1 LVANEEYEI
10 VRELTNAYDAQ
21 LEERV
26 YLVRLSGTSNVPSR
40 MLESE
45 LVSGDAVPTATLDVT
60 REVAPGIPSLNICYT
75 VAGDGTTVYWTE
87 ETLADGSIQVGPLA
101 TSPDI
106 KSVLNGSGA
115 PASATGENGDFY
127 IDTTNWQIYGPK
139 DGGAWGSGT
148 DLVGADGAQGPGFSV
163 SQPSGADYTG
173 AADSQSS
180 IAAAITAYGTNTEDE
195 HFVLL
200 DGGELRIDSGLSATG
215 YYGFTM
221 VGAGNRGL
229 TRYGTDAHRTTIAAG
244 GSFTGDLF
252 TLSTISGYVA
262 RVTFAGA
269 DPSAAQGINYDGLA
283 DRGIAFESD
292 TGFGAGQMLWDQVGI
307 QKCTIG
313 FDAGADGATNNASDQ
328 TFNSC
333 TWTMCEQAFHT
344 SHDQALNYL
353 FLRPQINFCKYAYHF
368 EYGGSA
374 HMVLQHTYDTECL
387 LYMDA
392 PGSNGGWIVFDNCR
406 IDSHGDNE
414 NDTGVRTELLE
425 VGDVSGFGA
434 ATKAAFLYTTQIT
447 DCPPTYELEF
457 DTGTTEIVR
466 GDFITDAASGE
477 TAKGCVLEV
486 TVDSGTW
493 GGGDAAGTIKYSARR
508 GTQWSNNDGIYVGG
522 SQYALAAAD
531 TSDALGRIRVR
542 GNSLVEVHGGY
553 NLHGDRG
560 DTFDADSAA
569 MDQGP
574 LIDFMDDG
582 TIDSI
587 VKITWT
593 ALPDGLDGDI
603 VGYDTSDYDGWWVV
617 DFCYD
622 PTGASN
628 PVKNKPIRRWSN
640 HPAWQMPNAED
651 LGTKGDLL
659 VGSGD
664 SDAPFHTLA
673 ATTNGYVLTLD
684 SAEDGG
690 MKWAAASGGASAL
703 DDLTDVTI
711 TSVGSGEV
719 LGHNG
724 FGWIN
729 RTLVEAGIA
738 AASHTHAASDVTS
751 GTFDDGRVAES
762 NVTQHEAALTITE
775 SQISDLGA
783 YLTDI
788 SGEQLNDLSGVV
800 ISGAAA
806 NDVLAYNNI
815 DGEWQNTAL
824 STTYIQ
830 SGTFDDARIAE
841 SNVTQ
846 HEAALS
852 ITESQISDL
861 GSYLT
866 AETNDLTAA
875 VTWADVPDGNIT
887 ESSVTQHE
895 AALTI
900 TESQISD
907 LGTYL
912 TDITGEQLGD
922 LSGVT
927 ISGATTYD
935 VLAYNLIGGY
945 WENTALST
953 SYIQSGTFADA
964 RIAESNV
971 TQHEAALSIT
981 ESQISDLGT
990 YIDADGT
997 VGLSADWDAGSHKIT
1012 AEQLESDVTTGTAPL
1027 VVASTTLVDNLN
1039 PEYWGGKKHYG
1050 SLATTSQP
1058 SGAGVNDGDEY
1069 YDTTVSRTCVYNG
1082 VKDKWFIKGGS
1093 GQVNFNYNGNC
1104 AAGSYL
1110 RGYGG
1115 MPLVSARGTPVPKCT
1130 VVALYYSQSSS
1141 SASTLNFKQGST
1153 AFSWSVPAANFETFD
1168 YTLNEDLSA
1177 DNLSPENDSGGA
1189 TISNVQLT
1197 LYYEL
1202 RP

>member
-1 LVANEEYEI
+1 VANEEYEI

-292 TGFGAGQMLWDQVGI
+292 TGFGAGQMLWDQIGI
-307 QKCTIG
+307 QKCTVG
-313 FDAGADGATNNASDQ
+313 FDAGAAGATNNASDQ

-582 TIDSI
+582 TIPSI
-587 VKITWT
+587 VLLSFT

-603 VGYDTSDYDGWWVV
+603 VGYATTDYDGWWITQN
-617 DFCYD
+617 CYD
-622 PTGASN
+622 PTGATN
-628 PVKNKPIRRWSN
+628 PDKNTPLRNWSN
-640 HPAWQMPNAED
+640 HPALQTPNAED
-651 LGTKGDLL
+651 LAAKGDLL
-659 VGSGD
+659 VGSGVD
-664 SDAPFHTLA
+664 GDPFHTLA
-673 ATTNGYVLTLD
+673 AGTNGYVLTAD
-684 SAEDGG
+684 SSVDGG
-690 MKWAAASGGASAL
+690 VKWSAAGGAGASAIN
-703 DDLTDVTI
+703 DLTDVTI
-711 TSVGSGEV
+711 TSVGSDEV

-729 RTLVEAGIA
+729 RTLAEAGIA
-738 AASHTHAASDVTS
+738 AASHTHAASAITS
-751 GTFDDGRVAES
+751 GTFD
-762 NVTQHEAALTITE
+762 N
-775 SQISDLGA
+775 
-783 YLTDI
+783 
-788 SGEQLNDLSGVV
+788 
-800 ISGAAA
+800 
-806 NDVLAYNNI
+806 
-815 DGEWQNTAL
+815 
-824 STTYIQ
+824 
-830 SGTFDDARIAE
+830 ARIA
-841 SNVTQ
+841 
-846 HEAALS
+846 
-852 ITESQISDL
+852 
-861 GSYLT
+861 
-866 AETNDLTAA
+866 
-875 VTWADVPDGNIT
+875 
-887 ESSVTQHE
+887 ESSVTQHADAV
-895 AALTI
+895 AAAHQIGDIDSVTI
-900 TESQISD
+900 TTPS
-907 LGTYL
+907 
-912 TDITGEQLGD
+912 
-922 LSGVT
+922 
-927 ISGATTYD
+927 AYD
-935 VLAYNLIGGY
+935 VLGYNNIGGN
-945 WENTALST
+945 WENKALST
-953 SYIQSGTFADA
+953 SYIQSGTFNDA
-964 RIAESNV
+964 RIAESNI
-971 TQHEAALSIT
+971 TQHQAALSIAAT
-981 ESQISDLGT
+981 QLTGDLEIARFDSGT
-990 YIDADGT
+990 SASSSTYWRGDGTWATPAGSGDLLADGT
-997 VGLSADWDAGSHKIT
+997 VPLTANWDVGSYKIT

-1027 VVASTTLVDNLN
+1027 IVASTTVVSNLN
-1039 PEYWGGKKHYG
+1039 ADQVDGKDASDFPLKADLTTKGDIYV
-1050 SLATTSQP
+1050 AT
-1058 SGAGVNDGDEY
+1058 GAGALTRVGVGTNDQVLTADSSE
-1069 YDTTVSRTCVYNG
+1069 SAG
-1082 VKDKWFIKGGS
+1082 VKWADAGGS
-1093 GQVNFNYNGNC
+1093 GGGEEVLWVQIGTSSDVGAGASVNLQTVNGDSQYHRHC
-1104 AAGSYL
+1104 VPFDMTLKYCSVG
-1110 RGYGG
+1110 
-1115 MPLVSARGTPVPKCT
+1115 AR
-1130 VVALYYSQSSS
+1130 SSGLTATINVYDYD
-1141 SASTLNFKQGST
+1141 ASTTVPVGSWNFTLDATGSAETSALNA
-1153 AFSWSVPAANFETFD
+1153 AFSAGERLYFDMDADAGNGSSIRDCTFFLGFVKD
-1168 YTLNEDLSA
+1168 
-1177 DNLSPENDSGGA
+1177 
-1189 TISNVQLT
+1189 
-1197 LYYEL
+1197 
-1202 RP
+1202 

>member
-1 LVANEEYEI
+1 LYSVGDTVLVANEEYEI

-775 SQISDLGA
+775 SQISDLG
-783 YLTDI
+783 
-788 SGEQLNDLSGVV
+788 
-800 ISGAAA
+800 
-806 NDVLAYNNI
+806 
-815 DGEWQNTAL
+815 
-824 STTYIQ
+824 
-830 SGTFDDARIAE
+830 
-841 SNVTQ
+841 
-846 HEAALS
+846 
-852 ITESQISDL
+852 
-861 GSYLT
+861 
-866 AETNDLTAA
+866 
-875 VTWADVPDGNIT
+875 
-887 ESSVTQHE
+887 
-895 AALTI
+895 
-900 TESQISD
+900 
-907 LGTYL
+907 TYL

-945 WENTALST
+945 WENKALST
-953 SYIQSGTFADA
+953 SYIQSGTFNDA

-971 TQHEAALSIT
+971 TQHEAALSIAAT
-981 ESQISDLGT
+981 QLTGNLEIARFNSGTSASSSTYWRGDGTWATPAGSGDLL
-990 YIDADGT
+990 ADGT
-997 VGLSADWDAGSHKIT
+997 VPLTANWDVGSYKIT

-1115 MPLVSARGTPVPKCT
+1115 LPLVSARGTPVPKCT

-1141 SASTLNFKQGST
+1141 SASTLNFKQGAT

-1189 TISNVQLT
+1189 TISSVQLT